1 LKTSR
6 KGWIGMKYLARL
18 LGSVLIMIV
27 ALVLFTGVEVRAAS
41 GMNVF
46 RLYNPNTGEHLFTT
60 NNNERSVNEKA
71 GWIYEGIAWV
81 APTKGVGV
89 YRLYNPNAVGGDH
102 YYTKN
107 THEVADLLNRGWQMD
122 NAGVPMF
129 YSGGNTKVYIAYNP
143 NAQSGAHHYMT
154 SNYEHQ
160 NLLNNGWQ
168 FGTVAFDAIGIGK
181 LDEKAAA
188 QALALQQKKNAKLIA
203 LTFDDG
209 PKAQTTSQLLDILKR
224 EQVQAT
230 FFMLGQCIAGNP
242 DIVRRAYAEG
252 HQIGTHTY
260 NHVNLTKVGRQT
272 ALNEIQSGELVAQQV
287 VGVPPTAFRAPF
299 GAITNDIAALTP
311 NPVIGWSV
319 DTQDWLTRNADTTYQ
334 RVMSESFDGAIVL
347 MHDIHPSTIQAADR
361 IIPALKAQGYR
372 LVTVQELLELRG
384 KTGQKIVSVARR

>member
-1 LKTSR
+1 
-6 KGWIGMKYLARL
+6 MKYLARL

>member
-1 LKTSR
+1 MKTSR